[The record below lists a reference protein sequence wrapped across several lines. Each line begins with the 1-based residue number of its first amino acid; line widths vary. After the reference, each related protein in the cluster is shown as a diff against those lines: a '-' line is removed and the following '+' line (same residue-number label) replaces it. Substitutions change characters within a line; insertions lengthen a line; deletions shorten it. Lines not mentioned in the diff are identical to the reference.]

1 MKEAIL
7 TIIAIVL
14 IFFMIART
22 TINGVFPYVHMEYPV
37 RGVVVLILSGIVGWI
52 GTLIKC

>member
-37 RGVVVLILSGIVGWI
+37 RGIVVLILSGIVGWI